1 MKLLSPQT
9 VIPATAIALGATVL
23 MSEPGA
29 AAEDYYV
36 YPIDDTTSY
45 NNSVVDYPYLSH
57 RNWGGYQDSPGYH
70 YAYYHVA
77 RPEYI
82 L

>member
-23 MSEPGA
+23 MGEPGA
-29 AAEDYYV
+29 AADDYYV
-36 YPIDDTTSY
+36 YPINDSTSY
-45 NNSVVDYPYLSH
+45 SDSVVDYPYLSN
-57 RNWGGYQDSPGYH
+57 RSWVSYQDYPGYH
-70 YAYYHVA
+70 YAYYQVA